1 MSAKEC
7 LSKAISVIRG
17 EAVIF
22 EFNRKPEEIL
32 VIMTEINLLLRE
44 YRAR

>member
-17 EAVIF
+17 EAVLF
-22 EFNRKPEEIL
+22 EYDRKPEDIL
-32 VIMTEINLLLRE
+32 VAMAEICLFIRE
-44 YRAR
+44 YRVR